1 MFNIDEVRLQ
11 KQTKQEAVKHTIET
25 YFQALDGGMDAA
37 MLTSLFCSESF
48 LRFKSHER
56 AGHAAILEMIQTL
69 LTNPQH
75 LTNMTIDVP
84 SLELV
89 ALVHGH
95 VVIQGTD
102 NYSEPYSF
110 TMTLVSDRLIRNQD
124 HNRWLIHRLNYQPV

>member
-11 KQTKQEAVKHTIET
+11 KETKQEAVKHTVEN
-25 YFQALDGGMDAA
+25 YFKALSSDMDAA
-37 MLTSLFCSESF
+37 TLTSLFCSESF
-48 LRFKSHER
+48 LRFRSHER
-56 AGHAAILEMIQTL
+56 AGHAAILEMIQSL

-95 VVIQGTD
+95 VVIRGPD